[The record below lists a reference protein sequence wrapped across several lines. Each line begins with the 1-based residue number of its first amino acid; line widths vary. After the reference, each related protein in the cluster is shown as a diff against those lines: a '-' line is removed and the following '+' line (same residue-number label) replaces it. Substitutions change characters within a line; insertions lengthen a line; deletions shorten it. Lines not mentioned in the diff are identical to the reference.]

1 MVSLLIPLLTMLAFG
16 AFTGTLVIRNFRLE
30 PTLLCLI
37 YLIPFLDMK
46 VTPVY
51 LGAFKLYDF
60 FAVICALV
68 FWKEMIFS
76 WGYSITSTLALLIIA
91 LILISGLS
99 IIFSEFPQGLLI
111 KLIKLGSIF
120 VFTRLFLECCS
131 RNTNFRSEALMA
143 LKRAFLFALCFLFC
157 QVAFGLDIKLYN
169 ELAENTYDPVNEQF
183 RYPGIFY
190 DSQASGQFLALG
202 GFLFLDI
209 RKTDLQ
215 HAKLRN
221 FIMFILTCVATV
233 LAGSRSALGG
243 LMAALILFLI
253 FRSTQTRIAS
263 AVIAVFIIC
272 LSLTG
277 FSSLPKILKRT
288 ENLDEDYRFRKSLW
302 TEAIGITEKH
312 SVMGVGL
319 GNYQDYVMKHVP
331 SQYIELKDGSYLY
344 FDQPENGYLKVLVE
358 LGAAGLATCLLLIIL
373 PLVSSMYRYAI
384 GEIDSGILVHIASV
398 VTWLIA
404 FNTVYSIY
412 DYRILIMIALQCL
425 FMITYPSNQKERC
438 QILSAKY

>member
-1 MVSLLIPLLTMLAFG
+1 MISLLIPFLTLLAFG

-51 LGAFKLYDF
+51 LGAFKLYDI
-60 FAVICALV
+60 FAVICALI

-76 WGYSITSTLALLIIA
+76 WGYSISSTLAFLIIA
-91 LILISGLS
+91 LIVISGIS
-99 IIFSEFPQGLLI
+99 ITFSEFPQDLSI
-111 KLIKLGSIF
+111 KLLKLGSIF
-120 VFTRLFLECCS
+120 VFTRLFIECCS
-131 RNTNFRSEALMA
+131 RNPNFRDEALKA
-143 LKRAFLFALCFLFC
+143 VKRAFVFALCFLFC

-202 GFLFLDI
+202 SFLFLDI
-209 RKTDLQ
+209 RPTDLRN
-215 HAKLRN
+215 AKLRN
-221 FIMFILTCVATV
+221 YILFILSCVATV

-263 AVIAVFIIC
+263 VVIGVIIVC

-288 ENLDEDYRFRKSLW
+288 ENLDEDYQFRKSLW
-302 TEAIGITEKH
+302 TEAISIAEKH
-312 SVMGVGL
+312 RIMGIGL
-319 GNYQDYVMKHVP
+319 GNYQDYIIKHVP

-358 LGAAGLATCLLLIIL
+358 LGVAGLATCLLLIIL
-373 PLVSSMYRYAI
+373 PVINAVYRYAI
-384 GEIDSGILVHIASV
+384 GEIDSGILVHIASI

-425 FMITYPSNQKERC
+425 FMITYPSNRKESC
-438 QILSAKY
+438 QIL